1 MTITAERLE
10 GARMIRESAAG
21 IADRGDVGRARKL
34 RFSETGF
41 DRQILKEMC
50 DLGWLG
56 LRLPESDG
64 GSGLGMLEMC
74 ALAEELGA
82 AIVPEPLIPAAL
94 AVRVL
99 AEPER
104 TAALEGRL
112 VVLPA
117 FQEQAADPD
126 TAPAT
131 SVQQGRISG
140 RKLFVP
146 SPRGA
151 DAFVVTSRDGS
162 FLVRS
167 DAPGLV
173 IEAVTMQDGSHSG
186 TLVLKDVPVEK
197 LPGRLEDGLDD
208 ACLAT
213 AAYLL
218 GLADAVLE
226 RTVAYLKVRKQFG
239 AVIGTFQALQHRCVD
254 LKLQAVLARVS
265 VEDAARIADTN
276 VGIDERRAAVSRA
289 KARASDAAL
298 LVARQAVQLHGGIG
312 FTDECDIG
320 LYLRKAMVLAPAFG
334 GSAFHRARFAALTFG
349 DGAEASPAPARTA

>member
-1 MTITAERLE
+1 MTITADRLE
-10 GARMIRESAAG
+10 GARMIRESAAA
-21 IADRGDVGRARKL
+21 IADRADVGRARKL

-41 DRQILKEMC
+41 DRRVFQDMC
-50 DLGWLG
+50 ELGWLG
-56 LRLPESDG
+56 LRLPEADG

-82 AIVPEPLIPAAL
+82 GLVPEPLISAAL

-99 AEPER
+99 GGPER

-126 TAPAT
+126 AAPAT
-131 SVQQGRISG
+131 SVKDGRITG

-162 FLVRS
+162 FLVHAN
-167 DAPGLV
+167 APGLV
-173 IEAVTMQDGSHSG
+173 IEPVAMQDGSHLG
-186 TLVLKDVPVEK
+186 TLLFNDTPAEK
-197 LPGRLEDGLDD
+197 LAARLEDGLDD

-218 GLADAVLE
+218 GLADAALE

-239 AVIGTFQALQHRCVD
+239 AVIGSFQALQHRCVD
-254 LKLQAVLARVS
+254 LKLQAVLTRVS
-265 VEDAARIADTN
+265 VEEAARMAEMN
-276 VGIDERRAAVSRA
+276 VGRDERRAAVSRA

-320 LYLRKAMVLAPAFG
+320 LYLRKAMVLASAFG
-334 GSAFHRARFAALTFG
+334 GSAYHRARFAALTFG
-349 DGAEASPAPARTA
+349 DGAKTSPAIAQMA

>member
-10 GARMIRESAAG
+10 GARMIRDSAAG
-21 IADRGDVGRARKL
+21 IADRADVGRARRL
-34 RFSETGF
+34 RFSEPGF
-41 DRQILKEMC
+41 DRHVFKTMC

-56 LRLPESDG
+56 LRLPEAEG
-64 GSGLGMLEMC
+64 GSGLGMVEMC

-82 AIVPEPLIPAAL
+82 ALVPEPLIPAAL

-99 AEPER
+99 PEPER

-112 VVLPA
+112 IVLPA
-117 FQEQAADPD
+117 HQETAADPFA
-126 TAPAT
+126 APSA
-131 SVQQGRISG
+131 SVRHGRISG

-146 SPRGA
+146 APRGA
-151 DAFVVTSRDGS
+151 DAFVVTAREGS

-167 DAPGLV
+167 DAPGLT
-173 IEAVTMQDGSHSG
+173 IEAVTLQDGGQTG
-186 TLVLKDVPVEK
+186 TLVLHDAPAEEV
-197 LPGRLEDGLDD
+197 PGRLEDGLED

-218 GLADAVLE
+218 GLADAALE
-226 RTVAYLKVRKQFG
+226 RTIAYLKVRKQFG
-239 AVIGTFQALQHRCVD
+239 AFIGSFQALQHRSVD

-265 VEDAARIADTN
+265 VEEAARMAETN
-276 VGIDERRAAVSRA
+276 LGIDERRAAVSRA

-334 GSAFHRARFAALTFG
+334 GSAFHRARFAALALG
-349 DGAEASPAPARTA
+349 DDASASPAPARIA